1 MDEVIVSDIW
11 RHLGGNEM
19 YQDDIR
25 DLAARIGALSRRWG
39 KAPGDIL
46 QDAFQAVGEY
56 LRDEKQRRLD
66 EWLR

>member
-25 DLAARIGALSRRWG
+25 DLAARIGAMSRRWN
-39 KAPGDIL
+39 KAVGDIL
-46 QDAFQAVGEY
+46 QDACAEVGKY